1 MRLLII
7 GPAISMLFAI
17 SLEPAPASI
26 RGKFGKLKRDWRS
39 MPDWASLLTPLANF
53 SKPAPARTE
62 MRLLRVFPSGIF
74 FQSDPPGDL
83 EGSVSKFP
91 PGGAKNRKADKINS
105 LLRESPEPAFYV
117 SSPQ

>member
-39 MPDWASLLTPLANF
+39 MPDWASLETPPANF
-53 SKPAPARTE
+53 SKPAPARIE
-62 MRLLRVFPSGIF
+62 MKLLKVFPSGIF
-74 FQSDPPGDL
+74 FQSGPPGVL
-83 EGSVSKFP
+83 GGSVPKLP
-91 PGGAKNRKADKINS
+91 LTVPKIEKRTRTTP
-105 LLRESPEPAFYV
+105 LARESPEPAFYV
-117 SSPQ
+117 SSP